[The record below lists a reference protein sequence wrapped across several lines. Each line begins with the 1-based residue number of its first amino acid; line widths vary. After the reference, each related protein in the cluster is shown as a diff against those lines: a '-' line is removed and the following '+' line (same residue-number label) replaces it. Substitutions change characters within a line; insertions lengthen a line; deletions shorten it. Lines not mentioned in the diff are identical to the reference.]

1 MRRRLSLGSTT
12 ITGEA
17 PAATSSAVKRQLI
30 VPAPNTTADSPGRGT
45 ARLVPLTTQASGSM
59 RAATGGASVS
69 AIGYTED
76 AGAFANRA
84 SAPSANEPRATTVVQ
99 FAGRPLRQAG
109 QGPHFGFRSTT
120 TRCPTPQSRTLR

>member
-17 PAATSSAVKRQLI
+17 PAATSSAVKRQPI

-59 RAATGGASVS
+59 RAATGGAGVS

-76 AGAFANRA
+76 AGAFPNPARP
-84 SAPSANEPRATTVVQ
+84 PSADETTAATVVP
-99 FAGRPLRQAG
+99 FAG
-109 QGPHFGFRSTT
+109 
-120 TRCPTPQSRTLR
+120 